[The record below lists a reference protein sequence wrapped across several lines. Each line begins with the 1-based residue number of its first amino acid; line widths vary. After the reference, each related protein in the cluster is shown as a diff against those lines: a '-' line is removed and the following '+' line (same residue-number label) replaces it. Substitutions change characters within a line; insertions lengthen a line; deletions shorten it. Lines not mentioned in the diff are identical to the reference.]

1 MTRDQ
6 LIALKAEPRDVP
18 CGSCRACCKQ
28 DRIVLSEAESD
39 RFAWHME
46 GADRVLDRKASG
58 ECIYLTARG
67 CAVHGAPPDICARFD
82 CRVLFL
88 LTDKAKR
95 RQRITENPTMREVYD
110 AGKRRL
116 ETLEAA

>member
-1 MTRDQ
+1 MTRAE

-28 DRIVLSEAESD
+28 DRIVLTEAESA
-39 RFAWHME
+39 RFAWHQE
-46 GADRVLDRKASG
+46 GQDRVLDRKENG

-67 CAVHGAPPDICARFD
+67 CSVHDAPPDICQRFD
-82 CRVLFL
+82 CRILFL
-88 LTDKAKR
+88 LTDKTRR
-95 RQRITENPTMREVYD
+95 RQRIEENPTMREVYA

-116 ETLEAA
+116 NTLEVA